1 PATFSLARRRATAA
15 LLPPGPLSIRARGH
29 PEQMLWRPNGLYI
42 LKCMSRPARGR
53 LRSRRVTIRTSPSP
67 PQSQSPDVKPSPP
80 EQRPERTGPRRKTVL
95 IVEDNASFGGLLVA
109 LLREEGYRALRA
121 WDGRE
126 AIKMARD
133 RPPDLIVLDLSLP
146 YRDGVEVLRE
156 LRANAETT
164 EAPIV
169 VVSGNAL
176 QLTPDDRQLVSET
189 VTKPFD
195 IDRLMNVFRRLLG
208 DEEVAVPERGYDK
221 TDSHLNSW

>member
-1 PATFSLARRRATAA
+1 MRGKPTRKTHHARPRT
-15 LLPPGPLSIRARGH
+15 IR
-29 PEQMLWRPNGLYI
+29 P
-42 LKCMSRPARGR
+42 RPAEGQARADAAVVQ
-53 LRSRRVTIRTSPSP
+53 VTPT
-67 PQSQSPDVKPSPP
+67 K
-80 EQRPERTGPRRKTVL
+80 RKCVL
-95 IVEDNASFGGLLVA
+95 VVEDNATIGGLLVA

-146 YRDGVEVLRE
+146 DRDGVEVLHE
-156 LRANAETT
+156 IRANADTT

-176 QLTPDDRQLVSET
+176 QLTPEDRALVSET

-195 IDRLMNVFRRLLG
+195 IDRLMNGFRRLLG
-208 DEEVAVPERGYDK
+208 DDEVAVPDRGYDK

>member
-1 PATFSLARRRATAA
+1 M
-15 LLPPGPLSIRARGH
+15 RGKPTRKTH
-29 PEQMLWRPNGLYI
+29 HVRP
-42 LKCMSRPARGR
+42 R
-53 LRSRRVTIRTSPSP
+53 TIRPRVAEGH
-67 PQSQSPDVKPSPP
+67 QQADVSVVQGSATK
-80 EQRPERTGPRRKTVL
+80 RKCVL
-95 IVEDNASFGGLLVA
+95 VVEDNATIGGLLVA

-156 LRANAETT
+156 IRGNSETT
-164 EAPIV
+164 DAPIV

-176 QLTPDDRQLVSET
+176 QLTQDDRALVSET

-195 IDRLMNVFRRLLG
+195 IDRLMNVLRRLLG